1 MNNNIDNDK
10 FKFFSEIFEN
20 YENLN
25 VKEETATLFVSTE
38 SWLAQL
44 GIRNIS

>member
-1 MNNNIDNDK
+1 MNDNIDNDK

-20 YENLN
+20 YKSFN
-25 VKEETATLFVSTE
+25 VKEETKTLFVSTE